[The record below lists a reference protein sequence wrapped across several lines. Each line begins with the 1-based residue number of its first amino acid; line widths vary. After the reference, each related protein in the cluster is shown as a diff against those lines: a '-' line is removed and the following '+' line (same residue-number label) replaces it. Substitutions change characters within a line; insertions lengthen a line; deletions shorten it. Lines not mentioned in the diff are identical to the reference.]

1 MMMTKIV
8 LITGAAS
15 GIGWRL
21 LQHYAAVDGCRAI
34 GMDMALIPDCAG
46 ARRLQAELSDER
58 DCQAAFADI
67 ERIDLAINCAGVS
80 SQRKPL
86 LEFDAADLTA
96 CWQQNVL
103 PAFNAMRCEIGIMRR
118 HGGGRIV
125 NLASITG
132 HIGMKNFAAYG
143 AAKASILNL
152 SKVAAIEHAAD
163 RILINSISPATID
176 TPMIRR
182 KYGGQLR
189 DYSGVYPSG
198 GCGSADD
205 VLSVVRMLEENN
217 FMTGIDIPLDGGLTS
232 LFSI

>member
-1 MMMTKIV
+1 MTTTV

-21 LQHYAAVDGCRAI
+21 LRHYAAADGYRAI
-34 GMDMALIPDCAG
+34 GMDLEAIPDCGDAS
-46 ARRLQAELSDER
+46 RLLVDLVDER
-58 DCQAAFADI
+58 ACRAAFSGI

-80 SQRKPL
+80 SQRKSL
-86 LEFDAADLTA
+86 LAFDAAELTA

-103 PAFNAMRCEIGIMRR
+103 PAFNAMRCEIDIMRR

-152 SKVAAIEHAAD
+152 SKVVAIEHAAD
-163 RILINSISPATID
+163 GILVNTISPATID

-189 DYSGVYPSG
+189 DYSGVYPTG
-198 GCGSADD
+198 NCGSTDD
-205 VLSVVRMLEENN
+205 VLSVVRMLEQNN
-217 FMTGIDIPLDGGLTS
+217 FMTGMDIPLDGGLTS

>member
-1 MMMTKIV
+1 MMTKTA

-21 LQHYAAVDGCRAI
+21 LQHYAAADGYRAI
-34 GMDMALIPDCAG
+34 GMDVEPIADCAG
-46 ARRLQAELSDER
+46 ASRLLADLADER
-58 DCQAAFADI
+58 ACRAAFADI
-67 ERIDLAINCAGVS
+67 ERIDLAVNCAGVS

-86 LEFDAADLTA
+86 LDFDAADLTS

-103 PAFNAMRCEIGIMRR
+103 PAFNAMRGEIDIMRR

-125 NLASITG
+125 NIASITG

-163 RILINSISPATID
+163 RILVNTISPATID

-198 GCGSADD
+198 GCGSVDD
-205 VLSVVRMLEENN
+205 VLSVVRMLEENT
-217 FMTGIDIPLDGGLTS
+217 FMTGMDIPLDGGLTS
-232 LFSI
+232 LFRI